1 MGFFLTQ
8 PKDSILRVY
17 NRERLMV
24 FSRLYKPVIEEY
36 N

>member
-17 NRERLMV
+17 NRERLM
-24 FSRLYKPVIEEY
+24 FFLDYI
-36 N
+36 NL

>member
-17 NRERLMV
+17 NRERLM
-24 FSRLYKPVIEEY
+24 FFPDYINL
-36 N
+36 